1 MQIAGLSQCFNRKK
15 MVKTERKR
23 AGLNVTSLITGGYET
38 FSNFAYLRPTLPLDV
53 FTRVL
58 RGTL

>member
-1 MQIAGLSQCFNRKK
+1 MQIGGLSQCFNRQKVVKK
-15 MVKTERKR
+15 GKKSGVID
-23 AGLNVTSLITGGYET
+23 VTYLMTTDYKPCSK
-38 FSNFAYLRPTLPLDV
+38 FAYLRPTLLLDD

>member
-1 MQIAGLSQCFNRKK
+1 MQIVGLSQWVSRQNVVKIGKK
-15 MVKTERKR
+15 SDIV
-23 AGLNVTSLITGGYET
+23 NVTYLMTIDYKPCSK
-38 FSNFAYLRPTLPLDV
+38 FAYLRPTLPLDV

>member
-1 MQIAGLSQCFNRKK
+1 MQIVGLSQWVSRQNVVKIAKK
-15 MVKTERKR
+15 SDVID
-23 AGLNVTSLITGGYET
+23 VTYLMTTDYKPCSK
-38 FSNFAYLRPTLPLDV
+38 FAYLRPTLLLDD

>member
-1 MQIAGLSQCFNRKK
+1 MQIVSLSQWVSRQKVVKIGKK
-15 MVKTERKR
+15 SDIIGVMCLMTADYKPYSK
-23 AGLNVTSLITGGYET
+23 
-38 FSNFAYLRPTLPLDV
+38 FAYLRPTLPLDV

>member
-1 MQIAGLSQCFNRKK
+1 MQIAGLSQWVSRQNVIKIGKK
-15 MVKTERKR
+15 SDVIDATCLMTIDYK
-23 AGLNVTSLITGGYET
+23 Y
-38 FSNFAYLRPTLPLDV
+38 FSKLAYLRPTLPLDV